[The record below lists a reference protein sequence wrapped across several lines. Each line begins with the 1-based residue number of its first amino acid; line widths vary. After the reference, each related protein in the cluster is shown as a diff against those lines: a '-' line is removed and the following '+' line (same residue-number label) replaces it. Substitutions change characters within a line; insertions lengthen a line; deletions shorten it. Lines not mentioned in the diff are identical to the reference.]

1 VRPRTLPAA
10 VVPVLVGSAAAYY
23 DGVFDWRAFSLAL
36 IGALA
41 IQVAANFANDVSD
54 AARGADPGD
63 RIGPPRM
70 VTTGVVSARQM
81 WIATWSA
88 IAVAT
93 ACGIG
98 LTFLA
103 GPVVIA
109 VGVASILAMLG
120 YVGGPMPYGY
130 RGLGEVFVFLFFGLV
145 ATGASRLVHD
155 GSVPGW
161 VWLLG
166 IPIGMLAA
174 AILVANNLRD
184 IATDA
189 RVGKKTLAV
198 VLGRARTQLLYR
210 VLTWGAI
217 GVTIVLAAALITPP
231 TTLAASLAAP
241 LIPRLNAL
249 AKGGEGAGLVPL
261 LSGTARLHL
270 LFGVLLSAGIAAAG
284 VIR

>member
-1 VRPRTLPAA
+1 
-10 VVPVLVGSAAAYY
+10 VVPVLVGSAAAYH
-23 DGVFDWRAFSLAL
+23 DRVFDWRAFSLAL
-36 IGALA
+36 VGALA
-41 IQVAANFANDVSD
+41 IQIAANFANDVSD

-70 VTTGVVSARQM
+70 VAAGVVPARNM
-81 WIATWSA
+81 WTATWIA
-88 IAVAT
+88 IALAT

-109 VGVASILAMLG
+109 IGVASILAMLG

-130 RGLGEVFVFLFFGLV
+130 RGLGEVFVFFFFGVV

-155 GSVPGW
+155 GSAPGW

-184 IATDA
+184 IVTDA
-189 RVGKKTLAV
+189 RVAKKTLAV
-198 VLGRARTQLLYR
+198 LLGKARTRRLYAA
-210 VLTWGAI
+210 LTWGAVAI
-217 GVTIVLAAALITPP
+217 TIVLAGTVVTPP
-231 TTLAASLAAP
+231 TTLAATLAAP
-241 LIPRLNAL
+241 LIPELTGLTKDA
-249 AKGGEGAGLVPL
+249 EGAGLVPL
-261 LSGTARLHL
+261 LPGTARLHL
-270 LFGVLLSAGIAAAG
+270 VFGLLLAAGIVAAR
-284 VIR
+284 IIL

>member
-1 VRPRTLPAA
+1 MPAA

-23 DGVFDWRAFSLAL
+23 DRVFDWRAFLLAL
-36 IGALA
+36 IGSLS

-63 RIGPPRM
+63 RIGPARM
-70 VTTGVVSARQM
+70 VAAGVVSARQM
-81 WIATWSA
+81 WMATWIA

-109 VGVASILAMLG
+109 IGVASILAMLG
-120 YVGGPMPYGY
+120 YVGGPVPYGY
-130 RGLGEVFVFLFFGLV
+130 RGLGEVFVFLFFGIV

-184 IATDA
+184 IDTDA

-198 VLGRARTQLLYR
+198 LLGRARTQGLFQ

-217 GVTIVLAAALITPP
+217 AMTVLLAAVRVTPP
-231 TTLAASLAAP
+231 TTLTATLSGVMV
-241 LIPRLNAL
+241 PRLSAL
-249 AKGGEGAGLVPL
+249 AKAEGGASLVPL
-261 LSGTARLHL
+261 LPGTARLHL
-270 LFGVLLSAGIAAAG
+270 LFGLLMSAGIVAAR
-284 VIR
+284 ITL

>member
-1 VRPRTLPAA
+1 LPAA

-23 DGVFDWRAFSLAL
+23 DRVFDWRAFLLAL
-36 IGALA
+36 IGSLS

-63 RIGPPRM
+63 RIGPARM
-70 VTTGVVSARQM
+70 VAAGVVSARQM
-81 WIATWSA
+81 WIATWIA

-109 VGVASILAMLG
+109 IGVASILAMLG
-120 YVGGPMPYGY
+120 YVGGPVPYGY
-130 RGLGEVFVFLFFGLV
+130 RGLGEVFVFLFFGVV
-145 ATGASRLVHD
+145 ATGASRLVHH

-184 IATDA
+184 IDTDA

-198 VLGRARTQLLYR
+198 LLGRARTQSLFQI
-210 VLTWGAI
+210 LTWGAI
-217 GVTIVLAAALITPP
+217 AMTILLAAVRATPP
-231 TTLAASLAAP
+231 TTLTATLSGVM
-241 LIPRLNAL
+241 IPRLSRL
-249 AKGGEGAGLVPL
+249 AKAEGGASLVPL
-261 LSGTARLHL
+261 LPGTARLHL
-270 LFGVLLSAGIAAAG
+270 LFGLLLSAGIVAAR
-284 VIR
+284 VTL

>member
-1 VRPRTLPAA
+1 LPAA

-23 DGVFDWRAFSLAL
+23 DRVFDWRAFTLAL
-36 IGALA
+36 IGSLS
-41 IQVAANFANDVSD
+41 IQMAANFANDVSD

-63 RIGPPRM
+63 RIGPARM
-70 VTTGVVSARQM
+70 VAAGVVSARQM
-81 WIATWSA
+81 WMATWIA

-109 VGVASILAMLG
+109 IGVASILAMLG
-120 YVGGPMPYGY
+120 YVGGPIPYGY
-130 RGLGEVFVFLFFGLV
+130 RGLGEVFVFLFFGIV

-184 IATDA
+184 IDTDA

-198 VLGRARTQLLYR
+198 LVGRERTQRLFQ

-217 GVTIVLAAALITPP
+217 AMTILLAAVRMTPP
-231 TTLAASLAAP
+231 TTLTATLSGVM
-241 LIPRLNAL
+241 IPRLSAL
-249 AKGGEGAGLVPL
+249 AKAEGGASLVPL
-261 LSGTARLHL
+261 LPGTARLHL
-270 LFGVLLSAGIAAAG
+270 LFGLLLSAGIVAAR
-284 VIR
+284 ITL